1 MWSLSQ
7 SKSKRREI
15 ASFCIKSLYWDLI
28 LPSSVKCGSDV
39 PNALKYGVKS
49 MLGLSVIVCEGII
62 VTLKFVEEE
71 KKSIQK
77 KRSVVAN
84 AKSLYPI
91 VQI

>member
-1 MWSLSQ
+1 M
-7 SKSKRREI
+7 
-15 ASFCIKSLYWDLI
+15 
-28 LPSSVKCGSDV
+28 

-62 VTLKFVEEE
+62 VTLKFVEE

-84 AKSLYPI
+84 AKSLYAI

>member
-1 MWSLSQ
+1 M
-7 SKSKRREI
+7 
-15 ASFCIKSLYWDLI
+15 
-28 LPSSVKCGSDV
+28 